1 MAIALLYIWRGARNS
16 HRTIE
21 RENKMSH
28 QKNTS
33 ELSME
38 ELDNVA
44 GGGAT
49 GSAVI
54 PAVPPVSGP
63 APSAG
68 EIHVTKSL
76 SNIKSN

>member
-1 MAIALLYIWRGARNS
+1 
-16 HRTIE
+16 
-21 RENKMSH
+21 
-28 QKNTS
+28 
-33 ELSME
+33 ME

-44 GGGAT
+44 GGGST
-49 GSAVI
+49 GSPVI